1 MAFVL
6 QGKEND
12 MKTQKHLICLIA
24 LALFALLLSNC
35 QTDAPPETRAG
46 EWTASTDCGV
56 FTLYVSD
63 DGTAINKM
71 KIASRF
77 KDLGS
82 VKLVA
87 GNTAVELKDPG
98 DLEDSIFSK
107 ASRPFN
113 FDGREL
119 TMTIGMA
126 NLTIVSLDATFRPNG
141 KRLSGTAHFYPQ
153 EEGGGCKTKFQIN
166 R

>member
-1 MAFVL
+1 L
-6 QGKEND
+6 
-12 MKTQKHLICLIA
+12 
-24 LALFALLLSNC
+24 
-35 QTDAPPETRAG
+35 R
-46 EWTASTDCGV
+46 V
-56 FTLYVSD
+56 FTLHVSD

-82 VKLVA
+82 VKLVV
-87 GNTAVELKDPG
+87 GNTAIEVKDLG
-98 DLEDSIFSK
+98 NLEDSISSQ

-119 TMTIGMA
+119 TMSIGMA
-126 NLTIVSLDATFRPNG
+126 NLTIISLDAAFSPNG